1 MLIVIV
7 QYESMMN
14 VDAAEPNDLT
24 NDREGNSEMA
34 TPTSYKAEPLPRND
48 SIQRAAFNRCAKRI
62 RRCPLLLLNDLA
74 VFEPQAP
81 NCRGLL
87 ASPTGF
93 ELKPANISWHK

>member
-34 TPTSYKAEPLPRND
+34 TPMSYKAEPLPRND

-62 RRCPLLLLNDLA
+62 RRCLLLNDLA
-74 VFEPQAP
+74 LFEPQVP
-81 NCRGLL
+81 HYRGLL